1 MRNCG
6 IIFILL
12 LLLGS
17 LHLQASQKRFYNL
30 TTEDVRVDSVI
41 PEFVY
46 SIPLAGDY
54 KDSVYTASLSYP
66 EFVDMTLQDVAA
78 YQKLSG
84 DSLPESPSVKG
95 EVNVS
100 RVDGRYVVSFC
111 PLVYRN
117 GKYQILVSFM
127 LTIEANKKT
136 RSMMEAKTRAAGTAS
151 IYADHSVLSSGNWAK
166 IRVPSTGVYQLT
178 DAIIKKAGFS
188 DLSKVKIYGY
198 GGNLQ
203 SEVLNSSDL
212 SKYDDLQEV
221 PTCTINGSRL
231 FYAKGPVNWSSN
243 NATRR
248 TRNPYSDYGYYFITQ
263 SDNTQESID
272 SVAFLNSF
280 YPSSD
285 YYHSLYEVDG
295 YSWYP
300 GGRNL
305 FDKESVNVGN
315 SKVLVF
321 NNTTKGTTGKLS
333 VAVTAGSPSTVSVS
347 LNGNILGNLSISL
360 GSYDKGN
367 EAYGTYTVSNLTDK
381 DTVKISP
388 VSGGPIRLD
397 YVSMAWDSIMP
408 APDLVNRTYSVPIYV
423 CNITNQDHHA
433 DSEADMVIII
443 PTSQKL
449 LSQAERLK
457 TFHENHDKL
466 SVNIVPADELYNE
479 FSSGTPDAN
488 AYRRYLKMLYDRANG
503 DESKMPK
510 YLLLFGDCVWDNR
523 MLTSDC
529 SSLNPDDYLLAYESE
544 NSFNEITCYVDDSW
558 YGILQDGKGGD
569 PATETIDVGVGRFP
583 VTTADEA
590 KIMVNKTINYAGNEN
605 AGSWQNTLMFM
616 GDDGNYNLHMNDENE
631 VADYISSLYP
641 GYLSKKVMW
650 DAYTRETSSTG
661 NTYPEV
667 SSLIKKQQANGALI
681 MDYAGHGSETQISHE
696 AVLKLSDF
704 SGFTN
709 TNLPLW
715 ITASCDI
722 MPFDGVMSTIGESAV
737 LNENGGAVAFY
748 GTTRTVYADL
758 NKRLNRAFL
767 KYVLSRNSNGIPLTL
782 GEAHRLAQN
791 EMMTG
796 TGYNGESDCTTNHL
810 QYSLLGDPALSL
822 NLPDLMV
829 QIDSINGISTSSSVL
844 PVLKVGSVARVKGH
858 IKNGATFKGVV
869 TATVRDS
876 KESVICK
883 KNDPTQEDTA
893 FVYSDRTKTLYSGAD
908 SVSNGQF
915 VFSFA
920 VPRDINYSNGTG
932 LINLYAVS
940 NDYSQTVD
948 GYNDK
953 FYLSGSDFSATD
965 TIGPS
970 VYCYLNTSSFVD
982 GGDVNT
988 TPYFVA
994 ELSDTSGINATG
1006 NGVGHD
1012 MELIIDG
1019 DMSKTYSLN
1028 DNFVYDFGTYTQ
1040 GTTYYSI
1047 PELTPGRHS
1056 LLFRAWDTLN
1066 NSSVVKL
1073 NFNVVQGLSPNIV
1086 NVSTTKNPA
1095 SSATTFI
1102 ITHDFSGSNIDVIL
1116 DVYDMSGR
1124 LLWEYT
1130 GNDISAS
1137 GTIAVNWNL
1146 CTSGGQKLPTGV
1158 YVYRVR
1164 LSSNGSSKVSKAKKL
1179 IIVDNN

>member
-17 LHLQASQKRFYNL
+17 LHLQARQKRFYNL

-84 DSLPESPSVKG
+84 VSLPEIPSVKG

-100 RVDGRYVVSFC
+100 RADSRYVVSFC

-127 LTIEANKKT
+127 LTIESNKKT
-136 RSMMEAKTRAAGTAS
+136 RSMQEVKTRATGTAS
-151 IYADHSVLSSGNWAK
+151 VYADHSVLSSGNWAK

-178 DAIIKKAGFS
+178 DAIIKKAGFT
-188 DLSKVKIYGY
+188 DLSKVKVYGY

-221 PTCTINGSRL
+221 PTCTINGCRL
-231 FYAKGPVNWSSN
+231 FYAKGPVSWSSN

-263 SDNTQESID
+263 SDNTPESID
-272 SVAFLNSF
+272 SVAFLHSF

-305 FDKESVNVGN
+305 FDKESVSVGN
-315 SKVLVF
+315 SKMLVL

-333 VAVTAGSPSTVSVS
+333 VAVTAGSASTVSVF
-347 LNGNILGNLSISL
+347 LNGRTLGNLSISL

-367 EAYGTYTVSNLTDK
+367 EAYGIYTVSNLTDK

-408 APDLVNRTYSVPIYV
+408 APDLGNKAYSVPTYV

-529 SSLNPDDYLLAYESE
+529 SSLDPDDYLLAYESE

-583 VTTADEA
+583 VTTVDEA
-590 KIMVNKTINYAGNEN
+590 KIMVDKTINYAGNEN

-631 VADYISSLYP
+631 VADYISNLYP

-667 SSLIKKQQANGALI
+667 SGLIKKQQASGALI

-722 MPFDGVMSTIGESAV
+722 MPFDGVISTIGESAV
-737 LNENGGAVAFY
+737 LNSNGGAVAFY

-767 KYVLSRNSNGIPLTL
+767 KYVLSRNSKGNPLTL

-796 TGYNGESDCTTNHL
+796 TGYNGESDRTTNHL

-822 NLPDLMV
+822 NLPDLTV

-844 PVLKVGSVARVKGH
+844 PVLKVGSVVRVKGH

-876 KESVICK
+876 KESVVCK

-893 FVYSDRTKTLYSGAD
+893 FVYTDRTKTLYSGSD

-932 LINLYAVS
+932 LMNLYAVS
-940 NDYSQTVD
+940 NDHGQTVD

-953 FYLSGSDFSATD
+953 FHLGGSEFSATD

-994 ELSDTSGINATG
+994 ELADTSGINATG

-1028 DNFVYDFGTYTQ
+1028 DNFAYDFGTYTR

-1047 PELTPGRHS
+1047 PELTAGRHS

-1086 NVSTTKNPA
+1086 NVSTTRNPA

-1102 ITHDFSGSNIDVIL
+1102 ITHDFSGSNIDVII

-1124 LLWEYT
+1124 QLWEYT
-1130 GNDISAS
+1130 GNGISAS
-1137 GTIAVNWNL
+1137 GTFVVNWDL

-1158 YVYRVR
+1158 YIYRVR